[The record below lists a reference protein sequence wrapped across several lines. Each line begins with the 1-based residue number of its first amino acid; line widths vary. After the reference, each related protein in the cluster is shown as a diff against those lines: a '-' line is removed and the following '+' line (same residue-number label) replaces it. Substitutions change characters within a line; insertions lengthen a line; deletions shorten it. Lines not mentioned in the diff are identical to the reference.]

1 MQMIAQGFGVG
12 IVGQAA
18 ALIDIPGV
26 IFRPFDDEPEPV
38 PFSAIWLPYN
48 QSTTLRNLLD
58 LARKMGRAAQMAG
71 IPPSSK

>member
-1 MQMIAQGFGVG
+1 MRKI
-12 IVGQAA
+12 ITNTISNPAA
-18 ALIDIPGV
+18 YSV
-26 IFRPFDDEPEPV
+26 ISRGKLG
-38 PFSAIWLPYN
+38 FSAIWLPYN